1 MADDTQSTGATDL
14 GQRYALLLGGAIALL
29 LLALLLVF
37 LAQRAQTDAARWL
50 ETAQNIPGTAQRLAT
65 VGSDINRGVAPD
77 LMVFTTL
84 VVDLDEQTL
93 GLVEGDELLDLKPVP
108 ESAQAAAQ
116 AVRAIW
122 EAMEPD
128 VQQITRLTPEY
139 SRGLGEAE
147 ALVEQIRGEAGLY
160 ARHASFA
167 EELVGRGGA
176 ANAAVVLALQI
187 AGLERIATTA
197 TQLFAAGR
205 DPREFYPDMRREA
218 QALVERNA
226 RLARESAGAALATAV
241 GSELEALSAT
251 IAGLEGRVENL
262 SPLPALAS
270 ELPGNSTDLFRA
282 ASELAG
288 ELVELNER
296 TAVLPL
302 VSYGSVALAIVLL
315 IAYAVLTARAV
326 GVRIRAAE
334 SRDARQQQAILGLL
348 DEITNLAD
356 GDLTVDVTVT
366 EDFTGAIADSINYTV
381 GNMRS
386 LVGTIN
392 DTSSQLVESAESTQ
406 SLAVKMN
413 EASERQAREITGITQ
428 AISATSQSLQ
438 QVAGR
443 AEKLALQAEGSV
455 SVARQGAETA
465 ERTIQGMNALREQIQ
480 DTSKR
485 IKRLGESSQEIGNII
500 ELINDIAEQTGTL
513 ALNASIQAAMAGEQG
528 RGFAVVAEEVQ
539 RLAERASGAT
549 RQIENLV
556 KTIQADTNEAIVSM
570 ERSTQNVVGG
580 ARSAE
585 EAGGALTQV
594 QSSSQ
599 QIAQLIQEIAA
610 AARQQSASATQIA
623 GQMQNI
629 REIAVQ
635 TSRSSGQTA
644 QAVGELNTLSDR
656 LRSSVEGFKL
666 PD

>member
-1 MADDTQSTGATDL
+1 MAEATESSVAFKVGVRDV
-14 GQRYALLLGGAIALL
+14 ALLGGAISLL
-29 LLALLLVF
+29 LLALVLFAVV
-37 LAQRAQTDAARWL
+37 QRVQTDSTRWL
-50 ETAQNIPGTAQRLAT
+50 ETVQALPGIAQRLAT
-65 VGSDINRGVAPD
+65 VAGDINRGLAPD
-77 LMVFTTL
+77 LQVFTTL

-93 GLVEGDELLDLKPVP
+93 GLVEGDELLELKPIP
-108 ESAQAAAQ
+108 GALQDAALAL
-116 AVRAIW
+116 R
-122 EAMEPD
+122 EAWLEIEPGA
-128 VQQITRLTPEY
+128 QQIVRLSVEF

-147 ALVEQIRGEAGLY
+147 GLVEQIRGNEGLY
-160 ARHASFA
+160 ARHAALA
-167 EELVGRGGA
+167 EQLVGSGASGGA
-176 ANAAVVLALQI
+176 IVTLAQQL
-187 AGLERIATTA
+187 AGLERYATA
-197 TQLFAAGR
+197 ASQLFAAGR
-205 DPREFYPDMRREA
+205 DPREYYPTMVAEA
-218 QALVERNA
+218 AEFLGRNT
-226 RLARESAGAALATAV
+226 RLARDSVTAPLANAV
-241 GSELEALSAT
+241 QAELEKLVET
-251 IAGLEGRVENL
+251 TTELEGRVEIL
-262 SPLPALAS
+262 APMPGLAGDLPK
-270 ELPGNSTDLFRA
+270 GSTDLASA
-282 ASELAG
+282 AGVLTG
-288 ELVELNER
+288 ELIDRNAR
-296 TAVLPL
+296 IATLPL
-302 VSYGSVALAIVLL
+302 VSYGAVALAILLL
-315 IAYAVLTARAV
+315 IAYVILTTRTVAA
-326 GVRIRAAE
+326 RIRRAE

-392 DTSSQLVESAESTQ
+392 DTSSQLVSSAESTQ
-406 SLAVKMN
+406 ALAVKMN

-443 AEKLALQAEGSV
+443 AEQLAQQAEGSV

-594 QSSSQ
+594 ETSSQ

-656 LRSSVEGFKL
+656 LRSSVSGFKL

>member
-226 RLARESAGAALATAV
+226 RLARESAGAATAV